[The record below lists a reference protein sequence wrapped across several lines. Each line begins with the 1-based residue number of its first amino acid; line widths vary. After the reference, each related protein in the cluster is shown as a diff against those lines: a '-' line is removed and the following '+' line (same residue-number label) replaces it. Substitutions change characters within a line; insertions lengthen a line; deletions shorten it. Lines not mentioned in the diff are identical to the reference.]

1 MDRQRFFF
9 FLLLSLSSLRPRAP
23 ALLSISISIDIDE
36 HSTLTIHTV
45 DALHVQM
52 EDRIRWNDDTYHID

>member
-9 FLLLSLSSLRPRAP
+9 FLFSLSCAHFSLSRYIHIHLDAN
-23 ALLSISISIDIDE
+23 E
-36 HSTLTIHTV
+36 HSTLTMHTV
-45 DALHVQM
+45 DASHVQM